1 MFQRSRILRL
11 FLNASV
17 TMAVVFFVLI
27 GATHCEPET
36 WGTHVFLPAGTKGVS
51 WCARAC
57 VTANGFL
64 CTSGHTSKP
73 NLIHRPAGI
82 NIYCR
87 RM

>member
-17 TMAVVFFVLI
+17 TMAVVFFVVI

-51 WCARAC
+51 WCARVSLLMAFF
-57 VTANGFL
+57 A
-64 CTSGHTSKP
+64 
-73 NLIHRPAGI
+73 RAGTLPSQI
-82 NIYCR
+82 
-87 RM
+87 